1 MPKRTEPTQKSR
13 RRKSH
18 LSKEP
23 VTERVSKR
31 NSKKTGRSEIEEFL
45 SGIGVPEKS
54 RFVPDRFQ
62 LEAIEL
68 VTEHNLDVLV
78 SAPTGSG
85 KTWIATESIRK
96 VLESGS
102 RAWYT
107 TPLKALSNDKFREFG
122 KIFGVDNVG
131 IITGDRKINP
141 SAPLIVATTE
151 IYRNSLYDAMNNLES
166 INARLVVLDE
176 VHYLADRERGVVW
189 EESIVY
195 SPAVI
200 RILMLSATV
209 GNAKDLAEWVSW
221 ARGCECRLVSHPER
235 PVPMRAGFVS
245 TEGRLIPLI
254 RQDRLHPDIL
264 QIYEKCRERRYEK
277 QIDFKSGFKYRNRRY
292 D

>member
-1 MPKRTEPTQKSR
+1 MPKKTEPIQNLRRPRSR
-13 RRKSH
+13 VLPNKKKASR
-18 LSKEP
+18 P
-23 VTERVSKR
+23 
-31 NSKKTGRSEIEEFL
+31 NSKKPQRSEIDEFL
-45 SGIGVPEKS
+45 SGIGVPEKR

-122 KIFGVDNVG
+122 RVFGAENVG

-141 SAPLIVATTE
+141 DASLIVATTE

-166 INARLVVLDE
+166 LNARLVVLDE

-189 EESIVY
+189 EEAIIY

-209 GNAKDLAEWVSW
+209 GNAKELAEWVSW

-245 TEGRLIPLI
+245 AEGRLIPLL

-264 QIYEKCRERRYEK
+264 QIYEQHRHYEK
-277 QIDFKSGFKYRNRRY
+277 QPHLKRAFKYKRGRR